1 VNERIAI
8 VFLLFSYFVFFCL
21 GAFGKVFLC
30 YDVDTG
36 SELAIKQIP
45 IRGLNSE
52 TSRVFYTANINNREC
67 FCFLLAGSENS
78 RM

>member
-1 VNERIAI
+1 MS
-8 VFLLFSYFVFFCL
+8 FL

-45 IRGLNSE
+45 IHGLDSE
-52 TSRVFYTANINNREC
+52 TSRVSYSVC
-67 FCFLLAGSENS
+67 FNFIDDLDD
-78 RM
+78 